1 MQGERETPAP
11 HTGSGSGS
19 RNPVIA
25 ARHEETVAT
34 KLDVFSVQMPTLG
47 HKTYG
52 TLLRRGFADSPDI
65 DFDARWTTAERRF
78 PESALNRILWQRVPI
93 RAISQRNLD
102 IKRFRSDL
110 GISLLSR
117 RLVERA
123 LKRHKIDVLHF
134 HTQNAA
140 WLSHAHS
147 ARIPTIITTD
157 QTNAQI
163 ALEYPPWTRWSHAP
177 SIALER
183 RAVHAASA
191 IVVFSQWAAD
201 SFINDYGLPPQR
213 VHIIP
218 VGVELDGFKH
228 LETRQ
233 AGSPDKKRLLFVGGD
248 FHRKGGP
255 LLVDVFREKFEHRDV
270 ELHLMT
276 NDSSVTSCGSVIVHR
291 NVAPFSAAWYEL
303 YSQADIFVLPTLR
316 EAFGIAYIEAMAA
329 GLPVIGSRISAVP
342 EIVTENAGFLVEPND
357 PHALADRIEQL
368 LDDPQLRRRLGDNGR
383 ARARRLFDV
392 KVHLERLRVL
402 FKEVAAAGIRP

>member
-1 MQGERETPAP
+1 M
-11 HTGSGSGS
+11 
-19 RNPVIA
+19 
-25 ARHEETVAT
+25 AT

-65 DFDARWTTAERRF
+65 DFEARWTTAERQF
-78 PESALNRILWQRVPI
+78 PDSAVNRILWQKFPI
-93 RAISQRNLD
+93 RAIYQRNLD

-183 RAVHAASA
+183 RAIHAASA

-218 VGVELDGFKH
+218 VGVELDGFGRF
-228 LETRQ
+228 ERRQ
-233 AGSPDKKRLLFVGGD
+233 AGSLGKKRLLFVGGD

-255 LLVDVFREKFEHRDV
+255 LLVDVFRKKFEHRDV
-270 ELHLMT
+270 ELNLVT
-276 NDSSVTSCGSVIVHR
+276 NDSSVTSGGNLIVHR
-291 NVAPFSAAWYEL
+291 HVAPFSAAWYRL

-316 EAFGIAYIEAMAA
+316 EAFGIAYVEAMAA
-329 GLPVIGSRISAVP
+329 GLPVIGSRVGAAP
-342 EIVTENAGFLVEPND
+342 EIVTEDTGFLIAPND
-357 PHALADRIEQL
+357 PRALAARIEAL
-368 LDDPQLRRRLGDNGR
+368 LDDSELRRRFGDNGR

-392 KVHLERLRVL
+392 KVHLERLRGL
-402 FKEVAAAGIRP
+402 FKDVAAEPTRLDAASLGQFHNFAE